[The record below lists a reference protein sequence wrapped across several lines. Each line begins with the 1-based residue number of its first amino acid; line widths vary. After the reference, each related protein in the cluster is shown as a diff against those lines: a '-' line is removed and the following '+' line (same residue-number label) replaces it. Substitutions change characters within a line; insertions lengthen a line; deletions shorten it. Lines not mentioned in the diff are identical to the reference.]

1 MKGIIGR
8 GGGEV
13 KGMRDMGGDGELM
26 SHAVHLPVVFY
37 EWLFFIKT
45 LALNI
50 DQFARTDGGGD
61 AG

>member
-1 MKGIIGR
+1 MR
-8 GGGEV
+8 GV
-13 KGMRDMGGDGELM
+13 IDMGGDGKLM
-26 SHAVHLPVVFY
+26 SHAVHLPVVFH
-37 EWLFFIKT
+37 EWPFFIKT